1 MPGRLDG
8 KVALITGGASG
19 IGEGQARLFSSEGA
33 KVVIADMQSE
43 KAEVVIG
50 EINPAGGEAAFVQLD
65 VRDESQWQA
74 AVNFTEERFGGLN
87 ILCNVAGTNVRVGFD
102 ELTIDQYRNI
112 IDVNLN
118 AAYIGC
124 RTAGPALA
132 RGGGGA
138 ILNIGSLASTKHGG
152 SSGYTISKTAIIG
165 LTKNVA
171 LGFASQGTR
180 CNAISPGHVD
190 TPFIRGD
197 NPHSRNDWSTSLE
210 NPENYERRLAGTP
223 LGRLQTP
230 TDIAYAA
237 LFLCSDEASMITG
250 AVLNVDGGA
259 ALT

>member
-1 MPGRLDG
+1 MPGRLEG

-33 KVVIADMQSE
+33 KVVIADMQLE
-43 KAEVVIG
+43 KAEVVIADI
-50 EINPAGGEAAFVQLD
+50 EAADGEAAFVQLD
-65 VRDESQWQA
+65 VRDENQWQA
-74 AVNFTEERFGGLN
+74 AVDFAEKRFGGLN

-124 RTAGPALA
+124 RIAGPALG
-132 RGGGGA
+132 RSGGGA

-152 SSGYTISKTAIIG
+152 SSGYTVSKTAIIG

-171 LGFASQGTR
+171 LGFAAQGTR

-210 NPENYERRLAGTP
+210 NPENYERRLASTP

-230 TDIAYAA
+230 ADIAHAA

-250 AVLNVDGGA
+250 SVLNVDGGA

>member
-43 KAEVVIG
+43 KAEVVVG
-50 EINPAGGEAAFVQLD
+50 EINAAGGEAAFVQLD

-74 AVNFTEERFGGLN
+74 AVNFAEERFGNLN

-118 AAYIGC
+118 AAYVGC
-124 RTAGPALA
+124 RTAGPSLA

-152 SSGYTISKTAIIG
+152 SSGYTVSKTAIIG

-180 CNAISPGHVD
+180 CNVISPGHVD

-230 TDIAYAA
+230 ADIAYAA

>member
-33 KVVIADMQSE
+33 KVVIADMQLE

-50 EINPAGGEAAFVQLD
+50 EIETAGGETAFVELD
-65 VRDESQWQA
+65 VRDEKQWQA
-74 AVNFTEERFGGLN
+74 AVDFAEDRFGNLN
-87 ILCNVAGTNVRVGFD
+87 ILCNIAGTNVRVGFD
-102 ELTIDQYRNI
+102 ELTIDQYRDI

-124 RTAGPALA
+124 RIAGPALA

-152 SSGYTISKTAIIG
+152 SSGYTVSKTAIIG

-210 NPENYERRLAGTP
+210 NPENYERRLEGTP

-230 TDIAYAA
+230 ADIAYAA
-237 LFLCSDEASMITG
+237 LFLCSEEASMITG

>member
-1 MPGRLDG
+1 MTRRLDG
-8 KVALITGGASG
+8 KVALISGGASG

-33 KVVIADMQSE
+33 RVVIADMQSA
-43 KAEVVIG
+43 KAAAVIG
-50 EINPAGGEAAFVQLD
+50 EIETAGGEASFVELD
-65 VRDESQWQA
+65 VRDEIQWQK
-74 AVNFTEERFGGLN
+74 AVDFTEERYGHLN
-87 ILCNVAGTNVRVGFD
+87 ILCNNAGTNVRVGFD
-102 ELTIDQYRNI
+102 DLTIEQYRNI
-112 IDVNLN
+112 IEVNLN
-118 AAYIGC
+118 GAYLGC
-124 RTAGPALA
+124 RIAGPALE

-152 SSGYTISKTAIIG
+152 STGYTVSKTGIIA

-171 LGFASQGTR
+171 LGYASQGTR

-230 TDIAYAA
+230 QDIAFAA
-237 LFLCSDEASMITG
+237 LFLCSDEAAMITG
-250 AVLNVDGGA
+250 SVLNVDGGA

>member
-33 KVVIADMQSE
+33 TVVIADMQSE

-50 EINPAGGEAAFVQLD
+50 EINAAGGEAAFVQLD

-87 ILCNVAGTNVRVGFD
+87 ILCNVAGTNVRVEFD

-230 TDIAYAA
+230 ADIAYAA

>member
-230 TDIAYAA
+230 ADIAYAA

>member
-1 MPGRLDG
+1 MIGRLDG

-33 KVVIADMQSE
+33 KVVIADMQLE

-50 EINPAGGEAAFVQLD
+50 EIETAGGEAAFVELD
-65 VRDESQWQA
+65 VREEKQWRA
-74 AVNFTEERFGGLN
+74 AVNFAEDRFGNLN

-102 ELTIDQYRNI
+102 ELTIDQYHNI

-124 RTAGPALA
+124 RIAGPALA

-152 SSGYTISKTAIIG
+152 SSGYTVSKTAIIG

-230 TDIAYAA
+230 ADIAYAA
-237 LFLCSDEASMITG
+237 LFLCSNEASMITG